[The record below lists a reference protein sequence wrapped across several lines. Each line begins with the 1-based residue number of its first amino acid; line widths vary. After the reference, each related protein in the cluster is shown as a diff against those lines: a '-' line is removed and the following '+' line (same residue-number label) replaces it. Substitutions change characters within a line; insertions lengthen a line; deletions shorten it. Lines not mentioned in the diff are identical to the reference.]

1 MFPTKLVH
9 SIYILITGLYGV
21 LFENDEE
28 AAFSNYVLW
37 ESVGFILVFILQTQV
52 CIEVKLYI
60 VSGVIVA
67 AMAGYFLLEI
77 TEMRKKR

>member
-1 MFPTKLVH
+1 M
-9 SIYILITGLYGV
+9 

-77 TEMRKKR
+77 IEMRKKR